1 MQAERMLERH
11 PKFARIWAAI
21 GILGV
26 VATASWS
33 LASSQAGAQSQP
45 LDFLITGGILV
56 DGTGAEARSAD
67 LGIRGDRIEFIG
79 DAAKAK
85 VRAKT
90 EVHVPGLI
98 VAPGFID
105 PHTHSL
111 DYLNNA
117 AHPGEYHPDR
127 QNLNYL
133 MQGVTTVVT
142 GNDGGGPV
150 NIAATLDKLQ
160 QQGIGTNV
168 TLLVGFGTV
177 RQQIL
182 GRADVAPTP
191 EQLDKMRALVRSA
204 MQEGAFGLSSG
215 LFYVPQNYAKT
226 EEVIELAKIAG
237 EFGGYYDTHMRDEDS
252 YSIGLLGSIDET
264 LRIGREGHLPAHIS
278 HIKALGPAV
287 WGKSADAIERV
298 NAARAAGQSVT
309 ADEYP
314 YTGSGSSLPASLLP
328 PWAQEGNRDQIA
340 ARLNDPAQR
349 DKILDGIRANLERR
363 GGADALLFPSERMT
377 ELFGKT
383 LAQVAAARNT
393 PAAET
398 ALAIFQESLKNNTW
412 GELGV
417 ISFNMSPADVERF
430 MQQPWLMT
438 GSDGSPGHPR
448 LFGTFPRKFHDY
460 VFEKKLISLPFAV
473 RSSSALAAEMLGL
486 KDRGLLKEGFAAD
499 VIALDPGDFADRAT
513 YEHPQV
519 LASGVRLVFV
529 NGVLT
534 VKDGTYTG
542 ALAGKALRHKPPN

>member
-1 MQAERMLERH
+1 MRTKRAPDRVTKTARASAACIALIASAVF
-11 PKFARIWAAI
+11 FAPRRD
-21 GILGV
+21 V
-26 VATASWS
+26 R
-33 LASSQAGAQSQP
+33 AQSQP
-45 LDFLITGGILV
+45 LDYLITGGTVV
-56 DGTGAEARSAD
+56 DGTGAEPRKAD
-67 LGIRGDRIEFIG
+67 VGIRGDRIIFIG
-79 DAAKAK
+79 DAAKTQIPAK
-85 VRAKT
+85 Q
-90 EVHVPGLI
+90 EVHVDRFI

-117 AHPGEYHPDR
+117 AHTGEYRPDR
-127 QNLNYL
+127 QDLNYL

-150 NIAATLDKLQ
+150 NTAATLDKLQ

-168 TLLVGFGTV
+168 ALLVGFGTV
-177 RQQIL
+177 RQQVL
-182 GRADVAPTP
+182 GRADIAPTA
-191 EQLDKMRALVRSA
+191 EQLDKMRALVRGA
-204 MQEGAFGLSSG
+204 MQEGAFGFSSG

-287 WGKSADAIERV
+287 WGKSAEVIESI
-298 NAARAAGQSVT
+298 NAAHAAGQNVT

-340 ARLNDPAQR
+340 VRLNDPAQR
-349 DKILDGIRANLERR
+349 EKILDGIRTNLERR

-398 ALAIFQESLKNNTW
+398 AFAILRESLKNNTW

-430 MQQPWLMT
+430 MQQPWVMT

-499 VIALDPGDFADRAT
+499 VIAFDPASYADRAT

-534 VKDGTYTG
+534 VKDGACTG
-542 ALAGKALRHKPPN
+542 ALAGKALRHRSPN

>member
-1 MQAERMLERH
+1 MWTDRAPLVRANLQVARFALIAICIVALGLFLRHTAE
-11 PKFARIWAAI
+11 
-21 GILGV
+21 
-26 VATASWS
+26 
-33 LASSQAGAQSQP
+33 AQSEP
-45 LDFLITGGILV
+45 LDYLITGGTVV
-56 DGTGAEARSAD
+56 DGTGAEPRKAD
-67 LGIRGDRIEFIG
+67 VGIRGDQIAFIG
-79 DAAKAK
+79 DASKQHTQAKA
-85 VRAKT
+85 
-90 EVHVPGLI
+90 EVHVDRLV

-105 PHTHSL
+105 PHTHSA

-117 AHPGEYHPDR
+117 VHAGEYHPDR

-150 NIAATLDKLQ
+150 NIAATLDKWQ

-168 TLLVGFGTV
+168 ALLVGFGTV
-177 RQQIL
+177 RQQAL
-182 GRADVAPTP
+182 GRVDVAPTP

-226 EEVIELAKIAG
+226 EEVIELAKVAG

-287 WGKSADAIERV
+287 WGKSAEAIEKI
-298 NAARAAGQSVT
+298 NAARAAGQNVT

-328 PWAQEGNRDQIA
+328 PWAQEGNRDQIS
-340 ARLNDPAQR
+340 ARLSDPSQR
-349 DKILDGIRANLERR
+349 EKILDGIRTNLERR
-363 GGADALLFPSERMT
+363 GGADALLFPSERLT

-383 LAQVAAARNT
+383 LAQVAKARNT
-393 PAAET
+393 PAPET
-398 ALAIFQESLKNNTW
+398 ALAILQEALKNGTW

-417 ISFNMSPADVERF
+417 ISFNMSPADIERF
-430 MQQPWLMT
+430 MQQPWVMT
-438 GSDGSPGHPR
+438 GSDGSAGHPR

-460 VFEKKLISLPFAV
+460 VYEKKLITLPFAV

-499 VIALDPGDFADRAT
+499 VIVFDPATFADRAT

-529 NGVLT
+529 NGVLA
-534 VKDGTYTG
+534 VKDGDFTG
-542 ALAGKALRHKPPN
+542 ALAGKPLRHKPGT

>member
-1 MQAERMLERH
+1 MIASR
-11 PKFARIWAAI
+11 PVAR
-21 GILGV
+21 
-26 VATASWS
+26 
-33 LASSQAGAQSQP
+33 AQSQT
-45 LDFLITGGILV
+45 LDYLITGGTVV
-56 DGTGAEARSAD
+56 DGTGAEPRKAD
-67 LGIRGDRIEFIG
+67 IGIRGDRIVFIG
-79 DAAKAK
+79 DAAKTQISAK
-85 VRAKT
+85 Q
-90 EVHVPGLI
+90 EVHVDRFI

-105 PHTHSL
+105 PHTHSNA
-111 DYLNNA
+111 YLNNA
-117 AHPGEYHPDR
+117 PHTGEYRPDR

-142 GNDGGGPV
+142 GNDGGGPT
-150 NIAATLDKLQ
+150 NITATLDRWQ
-160 QQGIGTNV
+160 QQGVGTNV
-168 TLLVGFGTV
+168 ALLVGFGSV
-177 RQQIL
+177 REQVL
-182 GRADVAPTP
+182 GRADVAPTA
-191 EQLDKMRALVRSA
+191 EQLDKMRALVRTA

-287 WGKSADAIERV
+287 WGKSTDVIDRI
-298 NAARAAGQSVT
+298 NAARASGQNVT

-349 DKILDGIRANLERR
+349 EKILEGIRTNLERR
-363 GGADALLFPSERMT
+363 GGAGALLFPSERMT

-393 PAAET
+393 PPAET
-398 ALAIFQESLKNNTW
+398 ALAILQEALKNGTW

-430 MQQPWLMT
+430 MQQPWVMT

-448 LFGTFPRKFHDY
+448 LFGTFPRKFRDY
-460 VFEKKLISLPFAV
+460 VYEKKLITLPFAV
-473 RSSSALAAEMLGL
+473 RSSSALAAEILGL
-486 KDRGLLKEGFAAD
+486 KDRGLLKEGYAAD
-499 VIALDPGDFADRAT
+499 VIAFDPATLADRAT

-534 VKDGTYTG
+534 VKDGQYSG
-542 ALAGKALRHKPPN
+542 ALAGRALRHKMPN